1 VLFQRGKPKLAKKE
15 LSAVLKKD
23 DDDLRANR
31 YMGYILLDEGKSKA
45 AAKLFDKVAE
55 LDPKDY
61 DSLRMM
67 GNAYLR
73 MGKVEQAIESYQ
85 EAIGRNGKYGFA
97 YFDLGRALEKQE
109 RFEDAAAA
117 YRKSAELDKT
127 LPHPHLYLAELLDE
141 VLDEPEEALKH
152 YKQYLD
158 LDGHGEGGWIKKRV
172 EQLERD
178 VEEEKNKKK

>member
-1 VLFQRGKPKLAKKE
+1 MIPLPQSVRAILERIRTAGGRPILVGGLVRDAVWTKLG
-15 LSAVLKKD
+15 
-23 DDDLRANR
+23 RA
-31 YMGYILLDEGKSKA
+31 GSSVGDETM
-45 AAKLFDKVAE
+45 
-55 LDPKDY
+55 DPKDF

-73 MGKVEQAIESYQ
+73 MGKLEDAIEAYQ

-117 YRKSAELDKT
+117 YRKAVQLDKT

-141 VLDEPEEALKH
+141 ILDEPEEALTH

-158 LDGHGEGGWIKKRV
+158 LDGHGEGGWIKKRI

-178 VEEEKNKKK
+178 IAEKNKK